1 MTWLN
6 EGIKALV
13 VETVLPN
20 RGVLDIIKSV
30 NLNELDLR
38 FSESTAFDP
47 AMGSDNTTA
56 AFSLPFN
63 FPVDIVAVEQNITVG
78 SDGTDFAQLVIPKG
92 PSTTDVQMRIIHLK
106 FAQVPFAAFG
116 DQHGAF
122 EQFLA
127 TTATG
132 KDVTMSLKGNANTDA
147 QTAVGLLSLT
157 GIAFSVQTTI
167 AGLQGLA
174 AKPALVTSLDVNHG
188 FPNYLLIKVDSSLF
202 NPSNLTLGTGDV
214 AFDLQFGGA
223 TIGEAD
229 ASNLVILP
237 GNQTY
242 ALDVHYQ
249 PQGSAVAS
257 GQKML
262 ENYLQGVTS
271 AAAIRGTTHS
281 TDIESLQLAMSKIN
295 LSPVSIPALH
305 QNLITTASLFFPTDI
320 AKTGIAQT
328 SFTLS
333 NPFTA
338 SINLLKVNA
347 AATFGNLSLGTID
360 HVDRSSDPIHADG
373 HSTISSPTLPFKF
386 NLDPVTIIELLFIG
400 AQNNHV
406 GLGPLPAVFQI
417 VLQNPGA
424 KTNIVATVDTGNPPC
439 VSGKQFDVND
449 AILNALKNLEV
460 SLDIDSSVK
469 INDYPTDLA
478 FKQNNVKAI
487 TDKTAL
493 YLIGVVAP
501 PIVQELVNSAQLS
514 FSVANISNI
523 SDGGFDLSL
532 KGALTG
538 TGPFDAQITFVEPVT
553 ITWQGSNIAQ
563 IALPPVCASANEGV
577 SNYETNGRLTI
588 TDNDKFTN
596 FATFLLH
603 NEEFT
608 WTISTDKV
616 RLTALGTMFDG
627 VSLKKDISFKAF
639 NNLPG
644 VTISN
649 FKLPSDDPAGGIH
662 IETDSMIP
670 SPAQLGIDLGTVTFD
685 AAFNGVT
692 VGPLTGQ
699 NALLAPQAT
708 SNLHLSGRITPKSG
722 DELNMMG
729 VLFTNF
735 LQGKNQTLDVQGE
748 SVQPLGTTSP
758 VGWLSTAFRTLKLE
772 VTLPGQIF
780 DIIQSIDM
788 TDLELVM
795 TEQSEVF
802 APLASS
808 QQVLAQYKNP
818 FGFSLQVV
826 KSGEDLTLSALG
838 LDVAEVSVVPQF
850 PSRL

>member
-1 MTWLN
+1 MLN
-6 EGIKALV
+6 
-13 VETVLPN
+13 
-20 RGVLDIIKSV
+20 IIKSV
-30 NLNELDLR
+30 SLNELDLR

-47 AMGSDNTTA
+47 SMGSDDTTA

-63 FPVDIVAVEQNITVG
+63 FPVDIVALEQNITVG

-92 PSTTDVQMRIIHLK
+92 PSTTDVATRIIHLQ
-106 FAQVPFAAFG
+106 FSHVPFAALG

-132 KDVTMSLKGNANTDA
+132 TQVTMSLKGNANTDA

-157 GIAFSVQTTI
+157 GIAFNVQSTI

-188 FPNYLLIKVDSSLF
+188 FPDYLLIKVDSSLF

-214 AFDLQFGGA
+214 AFDLQFNGD

-229 ASNLVILP
+229 ASNLLILP
-237 GNQTY
+237 GNQSY

-262 ENYLQGVTS
+262 ENFLQGVTS
-271 AAAIRGTTHS
+271 ASTIRGTTHS

-295 LSPVSIPALH
+295 LSPVNIPALH
-305 QNLITTASLFFPTDI
+305 QNLITTASLVFPPDI

-347 AATFGNLSLGTID
+347 AATFGNLSLGSID

-373 HSTISSPTLPFKF
+373 HATISSPTLPFKF
-386 NLDPVTIIELLFIG
+386 NLDPIMIIELLFIG

-406 GLGPLPAVFQI
+406 DLGPLPAVFQVI
-417 VLQNPGA
+417 LQNPGA
-424 KTNIVATVDTGNPPC
+424 KTNIVASVATGNPSC

-460 SLDIDSSVK
+460 TLDIDSSVK
-469 INDYPTDLA
+469 IDDYPTDLA

-487 TDKTAL
+487 TDQTAL

-501 PIVQELVNSAQLS
+501 PIVQELVNSAQLA
-514 FSVANISNI
+514 FTVANISNI

-532 KGALTG
+532 KGSLTG

-553 ITWQGSNIAQ
+553 VTWQGSDIAQ

-577 SNYETNGRLTI
+577 PNWETSGRLTI
-588 TDNDKFTN
+588 TDNDKFTD
-596 FATFLLH
+596 FTTFLLH

-608 WTISTDKV
+608 WTISSDKL
-616 RLTALGTMFDG
+616 RLTALGSNFDG

-692 VGPLTGQ
+692 VGPLSGQ
-699 NALLAPQAT
+699 NAVLAPQAT
-708 SNLHLSGRITPKSG
+708 TNLHLSGRITPKSG
-722 DELNMMG
+722 DELNTMG
-729 VLFTNF
+729 ELFTNF
-735 LQGKNQTLDVQGE
+735 LHGQNQTLSVQGE
-748 SVQPLGTTSP
+748 SVQPPGANGP
-758 VGWLSTAFRTLKLE
+758 VGWLSTAFKTLKLE
-772 VTLPGQIF
+772 VTLPGQVF
-780 DIIQSIDM
+780 DVIQSIEM

-795 TEQSEVF
+795 TEQSQAF

-826 KSGEDLTLSALG
+826 KSGEDLKLSALG
-838 LDVAEVSVVPQF
+838 LDIAEVSVV
-850 PSRL
+850 SLS